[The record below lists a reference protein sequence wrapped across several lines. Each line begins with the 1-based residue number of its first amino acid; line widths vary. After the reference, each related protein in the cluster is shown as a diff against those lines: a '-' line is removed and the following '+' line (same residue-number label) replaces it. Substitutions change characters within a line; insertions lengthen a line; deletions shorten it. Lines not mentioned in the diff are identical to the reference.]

1 MKVIIGIDPGLSGA
15 IAVLESR
22 KKSILRLEDMPVV
35 PDGKKRKVSGHGLKE
50 ILKHYPRATVD
61 MVYLERVSAM
71 PGQGVV
77 SMFSFGRSVGAVEAA
92 ISLLELPL
100 TYVTPQ
106 KWMERS
112 AGLIGTVKDASRGK
126 VLDLYPDADV
136 LRKKDNGRADA
147 VLIARYGSKTA

>member
-1 MKVIIGIDPGLSGA
+1 MNVIIGIDPGLSGA
-15 IAVLESR
+15 IAVLESSR
-22 KKSILRLEDMPVV
+22 KSILRLEDMPVV

-92 ISLLELPL
+92 ISLLGLPL

-106 KWMERS
+106 SWKRS
-112 AGLIGTVKDASRGK
+112 AGLIGTIKDASRSK
-126 VLDLYPDADV
+126 VLDLYPDAAV
-136 LRKKDNGRADA
+136 TRKKDNGRADA
-147 VLIARYGSKTA
+147 VLIARFGSKTA